1 MQLLRRQSAVRLA
14 LGLWIAAALVLAACG
29 DGDDEQA
36 TVTRGEQTR
45 AVRGDSLI
53 QGPITEAEAPA
64 IDPYADTNACL
75 SCHEGI
81 EIIRCSDTQMF
92 QEIIMVAEASGT
104 NNQCVVCHGGDAEVT
119 RPADVEKGSQ
129 AYESDGCYAPDLGSV
144 DHLGS
149 ISQCSHGKGSSYSNY
164 EVGSGGSGKGGK
176 GNYEY
181 YCPPEWDPLNNQF
194 TCQMKPECDVVVN

>member
-1 MQLLRRQSAVRLA
+1 MSCSTTVERCLKIETLLGEKRT
-14 LGLWIAAALVLAACG
+14 LGG
-29 DGDDEQA
+29 
-36 TVTRGEQTR
+36 
-45 AVRGDSLI
+45 
-53 QGPITEAEAPA
+53 
-64 IDPYADTNACL
+64 
-75 SCHEGI
+75 
-81 EIIRCSDTQMF
+81 
-92 QEIIMVAEASGT
+92 
-104 NNQCVVCHGGDAEVT
+104 
-119 RPADVEKGSQ
+119 KGSQ